1 MTTNNNVPFI
11 PGPVTFGL
19 WQSRSSEESKEKPV
33 ENEIVKKMIE
43 ILKYISHP
51 IVSLI
56 YDNNN
61 NEIPL
66 QYTQKIQ
73 VLIIFILIF
82 LAFVLFLSSGVY
94 QFFYKK
100 SKSSCKDIQ
109 FRTISYMTCMWIIM
123 FVLIIIFFPRL
134 QNVTK

>member
-11 PGPVTFGL
+11 PGPAIFGL
-19 WQSRSSEESKEKPV
+19 LQSISSEESKEKPV
-33 ENEIVKKMIE
+33 ENEIIKKMIE
-43 ILKYISHP
+43 ILKYISYP

-56 YDNNN
+56 YNNN

-73 VLIIFILIF
+73 VLFVFILIV
-82 LAFVLFLSSGVY
+82 LVLVLFFSSGGY
-94 QFFYKK
+94 EIFYKK